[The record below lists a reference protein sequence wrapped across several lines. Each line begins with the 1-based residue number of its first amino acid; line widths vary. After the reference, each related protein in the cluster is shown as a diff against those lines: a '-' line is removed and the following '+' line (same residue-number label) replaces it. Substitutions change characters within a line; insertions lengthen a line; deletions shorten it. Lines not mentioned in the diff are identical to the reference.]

1 MPFGRLA
8 RCDAPPRGGVGQT
21 AHPRLTMSAPFA
33 IWHLDP
39 SRAAEWRE
47 IRLEALLTE
56 PDAYGS
62 RYDDWRDEPLS
73 FFAQRLTRV
82 ETWAAGDAVG
92 MPLAVAGWE
101 ADQRANTGWVLS
113 VYTRPAA
120 RGRGLMSALFD
131 QLMARAR
138 AAGLS
143 QMALNVGQGNIAAQ
157 RTYARLGFAQSA
169 PAVPNEL
176 GVPEFEMRR
185 PL

>member
-1 MPFGRLA
+1 MPA
-8 RCDAPPRGGVGQT
+8 A
-21 AHPRLTMSAPFA
+21 FA

-39 SRAAEWRE
+39 TRAAEWRE
-47 IRLEALLTE
+47 IRLEALLNAPE
-56 PDAYGS
+56 AYGS
-62 RYDDWRDEPLS
+62 RYEDWKDEPLA
-73 FFAQRLTRV
+73 FFAQRLARI

-101 ADQRANTGWVLS
+101 ADQRGNTGWILS

-120 RGRGLMSALFD
+120 RGRGLMSALFGH
-131 QLMARAR
+131 LMARAR
-138 AAGLS
+138 DAGLS
-143 QMALNVGQGNIAAQ
+143 QMALNVGQENITAQ
-157 RTYARLGFAQSA
+157 RTYAGLGFAPSA